1 MDGQVPVLP
10 ELGEVGGVPPV
21 VVEVPG
27 HHHLPSHVVH
37 IPPVGELQQL
47 AADVEQRVEEQP
59 SAKQP
64 QHVVGQG
71 QPGPSIILGLSILVH
86 TGQNYYCQV

>member
-27 HHHLPSHVVH
+27 HHQLPAH
-37 IPPVGELQQL
+37 IVPTPPVGELQQL
-47 AADVEQRVEEQP
+47 PAEVEQGVEEQP
-59 SAKQP
+59 STQQP

-71 QPGPSIILGLSILVH
+71 KPGLK
-86 TGQNYYCQV
+86 YYWPVWTKVLLASLD